1 MGLEPDGSFLQE
13 GLRQLTQT
21 VMELEAAEQVGAGHY
36 ERTPERKT
44 YRNVHRDRVWETR
57 VGEIPLRIPKVRD
70 GSYFPSLL
78 EPRRRSEKALL
89 AVIQQAYVEG
99 VSTRRADDLL
109 QALGLTGIDTPAPA
123 GGARESRVSRIC
135 KELDDVVEPF
145 RNRPLEGQYP
155 FVWLDALYL
164 KVRHNHRIVS
174 QALVIA
180 TGVRENGE
188 REVLGFALGASEEEA
203 FWLDFL
209 RGLKRRGLTG
219 VQLVTSDAHEGLK
232 KALSQVL
239 AGVSWQR
246 CRVHFMRS
254 FLAHVPRGDK
264 SIVAAALRTIFAQ
277 PDRQAAGVQLA
288 EVVQATLAPAASAG
302 VQRRW
307 PKAAELLTQAEDD
320 TLAHMVF
327 PAELWTRIDSTNPL
341 ERLNKE
347 VKRRT
352 NVVGVSPDGGSV
364 TRLVGA
370 VLLEIADEWQVG
382 RRYFSLETMARL
394 IEPEPLLVAEP
405 AAFHL
410 APVH

>member
-1 MGLEPDGSFLQE
+1 MADPTMALMEYLGNMGLEPDEGFLQE
-13 GLRQLTQT
+13 ALQQLTQT
-21 VMELEAAEQVGAGHY
+21 VVELEAAKQIGAGRY

-44 YRNVHRDRVWETR
+44 YRNGHRERVWETR
-57 VGEIPLRIPKVRD
+57 VGEIPLRIPKERD

-99 VSTRRADDLL
+99 VSTRRVDDLL
-109 QALGLTGIDTPAPA
+109 QALGLTGIDK
-123 GGARESRVSRIC
+123 SRVSRIC
-135 KELDDVVEPF
+135 KELDEAVETF
-145 RNRPLEGQYP
+145 RNRPLEGMYP

-180 TGVRENGE
+180 TGVRESGE

-209 RGLKRRGLTG
+209 RSLVRRGLKG

-232 KALSQVL
+232 KALGQVL
-239 AGVSWQR
+239 AGASWQR
-246 CRVHFMRS
+246 CRVHFMRNL
-254 FLAHVPRGDK
+254 LAHVPRGDK
-264 SIVAAALRTIFAQ
+264 SMVAAALRTIFAQ
-277 PDRQAAGVQLA
+277 PDRQAAGIQLA
-288 EVVQATLAPAASAG
+288 EAVQAM
-302 VQRRW
+302 QRRW
-307 PKAAELLTQAEDD
+307 PKAAELLEKAEADI
-320 TLAHMVF
+320 LAYMVF
-327 PAELWTRIDSTNPL
+327 PPELWTRIYSTNPL

-352 NVVGVSPDGGSV
+352 NVVGVFPDGASA

-382 RRYFSLETMARL
+382 RRYFSLEAMARV
-394 IEPEPLLVAEP
+394 IEPQPLLVAEP
-405 AAFHL
+405 MPFHL